1 MRIYLNGELLPQ
13 EKARVSVFDRG
24 FLYGD
29 GVFETL
35 RAYGGA
41 IFRCREHVERLL
53 HSAEAIRLPV
63 PQTPAELEAVL
74 YATLRANDLRE
85 ARIRITVTR
94 GEGEP
99 GMMDSVTTPPTVC
112 IVATPFAG
120 PPPEKFRDGIRADIA
135 SVRQIPPQ
143 VLPPSAKS
151 LNRLPLILS
160 RMEIAGTGA
169 EEALMLT
176 LEGFVAEGTMSNVFL
191 VKAGKVITP
200 PLSLG
205 ILDGITRR
213 EVLHLCSVLG
223 IPWEEKVFGPER
235 FGEAD
240 EAFLT
245 STTFEVMPLV
255 NVGGNPVGDG
265 LPGPVTRAL
274 MDVFRQSIQ
283 SVASGNTP

>member
-1 MRIYLNGELLPQ
+1 MRIYLNGELLPR
-13 EKARVSVFDRG
+13 EEARVSVFDRG

-35 RAYGGA
+35 RAYAGV

-53 HSAEAIRLPV
+53 QSAEAIRLSI
-63 PQTPAELEAVL
+63 PQTPEALETAL
-74 YATLRANDLRE
+74 NDTLRANNLKE

-99 GMMDSVTTPPTVC
+99 GMMDSVSTPPTVC

-213 EVLHLCSVLG
+213 EVLQLASASG
-223 IPWEEKVFGPER
+223 IPWAEEGFGPEA
-235 FGEAD
+235 FGGAAES
-240 EAFLT
+240 FLT

-255 NVGGNPVGDG
+255 NVGGTPIGEGV
-265 LPGPVTRAL
+265 PGPVTRRL
-274 MDVFRQSIQ
+274 QESFHYISRS
-283 SVASGNTP
+283 P